1 MSSKNKRAIEDKNLA
16 CRIDEKV
23 FFVIKYWIMS
33 FFQGVAI
40 IVVVFLLGAINAL
53 QLIILGIILFFI
65 SLVISRHFDKKITS
79 IAKII
84 AKKLVNYPKIES
96 LLLKSI

>member
-1 MSSKNKRAIEDKNLA
+1 
-16 CRIDEKV
+16 
-23 FFVIKYWIMS
+23 MS